1 MQQTFETSR
10 LGDVLKELYIEGF
23 KYFNSQKF
31 YEPNNKSYIIP
42 RVNLFVNNFKA
53 KKTKFKVPRKYTYA
67 YLYST
72 YIPDDDT
79 PALNK
84 KVRKVHY
91 LTYKDTRNKEYKD
104 IHNPKTWETKK

>member
-42 RVNLFVNNFKA
+42 RVNLLIFILLI
-53 KKTKFKVPRKYTYA
+53 
-67 YLYST
+67 YLMM
-72 YIPDDDT
+72 IDQ
-79 PALNK
+79 
-84 KVRKVHY
+84 H
-91 LTYKDTRNKEYKD
+91 
-104 IHNPKTWETKK
+104 